1 MIFSDF
7 TDYSTNIETICI
19 ITKIFTER
27 RIDVQSVTSRAT
39 KQGMATIIYEFEVP
53 DSTTLKNIIEKIRQ
67 VESVIDIDRTT
78 G

>member
-1 MIFSDF
+1 M
-7 TDYSTNIETICI
+7 
-19 ITKIFTER
+19 
-27 RIDVQSVTSRAT
+27 QSVTSRAT